1 MIQGVYNQ
9 DSYVSLARMNA
20 SGVSL
25 ARIGQIQN
33 NDVKIFLTRI
43 DEVFKQMIF
52 DESKAADQLKRLDQI
67 ISVVDKSKSKQD
79 LEDLLLG
86 FENYYKNT
94 FLPHVEICLVQY
106 NVQLPLKL
114 QDVYNITNEDLKSE
128 NRPIFVGADSR
139 KGVSALQRTRENK
152 QYLICLD
159 TRDNVFKNIIK
170 FNQKLENYY
179 TRICNTREQK
189 NKLKFRELY
198 KLIGNL
204 RRDKDKLK
212 FRKIEEQ
219 CEDILKKPSPEVQ
232 KAKNEIE
239 KKISCIRMQAYIE
252 TQRQI
257 REKQMKFNRI
267 EKAREI
273 VEHREH
279 REGSKRLKFLTKKNY

>member
-114 QDVYNITNEDLKSE
+114 QDVYNITNEDLKHE

-139 KGVSALQRTRENK
+139 QNVPFSQRSRENK

-159 TRDNVFKNIIK
+159 TQDNIFKNLIK
-170 FNQKLENYY
+170 FNQNLENYY
-179 TRICNTREQK
+179 TRIWNH
-189 NKLKFRELY
+189 Y
-198 KLIGNL
+198 KRIGNR
-204 RRDKDKLK
+204 RRDKCRLK
-212 FRKIEEQ
+212 FTDLEKQ
-219 CEDILKKPSPEVQ
+219 CENILKKPFLEVQ
-232 KAKNEIE
+232 IARKEIE
-239 KKISCIRMQAYIE
+239 KRMSCIRMQEYNNKREERRINS
-252 TQRQI
+252 QI
-257 REKQMKFNRI
+257 KRE
-267 EKAREI
+267 REI
-273 VEHREH
+273 EEALRELIDL
-279 REGSKRLKFLTKKNY
+279 KNRLYV

>member
-20 SGVSL
+20 SGVSSN
-25 ARIGQIQN
+25 RISQNQN

-52 DESKAADQLKRLDQI
+52 DESKAADQLKHLDQI
-67 ISVVDKSKSKQD
+67 LSVVVKSKSKQD
-79 LEDLLLG
+79 LVLE
-86 FENYYKNT
+86 FENYYEKT
-94 FLPHVEICLVQY
+94 FLPYVKICLVQY
-106 NVQLPLKL
+106 DVQLPLKQ

-139 KGVSALQRTRENK
+139 KDVSTLQKLRENK

-257 REKQMKFNRI
+257 REK
-267 EKAREI
+267 
-273 VEHREH
+273 
-279 REGSKRLKFLTKKNY
+279 

>member
-1 MIQGVYNQ
+1 MSQGVYNQ
-9 DSYVSLARMNA
+9 DSYVSLARMHA

-67 ISVVDKSKSKQD
+67 LSVVVKSKSKQD
-79 LEDLLLG
+79 LVLE
-86 FENYYKNT
+86 FENYYEKT
-94 FLPHVEICLVQY
+94 FLPYIEICLVQY
-106 NVQLPLKL
+106 DVQLPLKL

-139 KGVSALQRTRENK
+139 KDVCPFQRLRENK

-179 TRICNTREQK
+179 TRIWNH
-189 NKLKFRELY
+189 Y
-198 KLIGNL
+198 KLIGN
-204 RRDKDKLK
+204 RRRGNCRLK
-212 FRKIEEQ
+212 FTDLEKQ
-219 CEDILKKPSPEVQ
+219 CENMLKKPSPEVQ
-232 KAKNEIE
+232 IARKEIE
-239 KKISCIRMQAYIE
+239 KRMRYIRMQEYNNK
-252 TQRQI
+252 
-257 REKQMKFNRI
+257 REESEKKEERRINRKI
-267 EKAREI
+267 KHEREI
-273 VEHREH
+273 EEAL
-279 REGSKRLKFLTKKNY
+279 ESLLTYKK